1 LGISAKLIDCQVTHK
16 RFTPKVHEFKNSF
29 FWFELDLDQIDDDFS
44 KLPLISHNRFNIFEF
59 RDRDHIDFG
68 KGSLRDN
75 VEHFLLQNGDSNK
88 PSRIRLWTHLR
99 VFGYVFNPVS
109 FYLIDMPDGTKRMIL
124 EVGNTFN
131 ELKPFYVPFSAFD
144 GNKVRVSVPKHFYV
158 SPFIALDTIFT
169 FSLNLS
175 DDQFTLGVMSDYES
189 GERVLSAG
197 MKGKFRALT
206 TGNLIKSLVR
216 HPFVTIKVI
225 TLIHWHALLL
235 WLKGIPYFKK
245 TDNQELQRG
254 NMIWKK

>member
-1 LGISAKLIDCQVTHK
+1 MGISAKLIDCQVTHK

-29 FWFELDLDQIDDDFS
+29 FWFELDLDQIDNDFE
-44 KLPLISHNRFNIFEF
+44 KLPLVARNRFNLFEF

-68 KGSLRDN
+68 KQTLREN
-75 VEHFLLQNGDSNK
+75 VEYFLQQNGEVEK
-88 PSRIRLWTHLR
+88 PARIRLWTHLR

-109 FYLIDMPDGTKRMIL
+109 FYLIDMPDQSKRMIL

-131 ELKPFYVPFSAFD
+131 ELKPFFVPFSAFA
-144 GNKVRVSVPKHFYV
+144 GNKVKVTVPKHFYV
-158 SPFIALDTIFT
+158 SPFIALDTNFT
-169 FSLNLS
+169 FTLNHNTET
-175 DDQFTLGVMSDYES
+175 FTLGVMSGYES
-189 GERVLSAG
+189 GERVLAAG
-197 MKGKFRALT
+197 LKGRFEELSTK
-206 TGNLIKSLVR
+206 NLLRNLAR

-245 TDNQELQRG
+245 TDNPELQQG

>member
-1 LGISAKLIDCQVTHK
+1 VY
-16 RFTPKVHEFKNSF
+16 EFKNSF
-29 FWFELDLDQIDDDFS
+29 FWFELDLDRLDDDFNQLS
-44 KLPLISHNRFNIFEF
+44 LISRNAFNLFEF

-68 KGSLRDN
+68 KATLREN
-75 VEHFLLQNGDSNK
+75 VEHFLETNGETQK

-109 FYLIDMPDGTKRMIL
+109 FYLIDMPDQTKRMIL

-131 ELKPFYVPFSAFD
+131 ELKPFLVPYSAFD
-144 GNKVRVSVPKHFYV
+144 GDRVRISVPKHFYV
-158 SPFIALDTIFT
+158 SPFIALDNIFT
-169 FSLNLS
+169 FTLNLKNET
-175 DDQFTLGVMSDYES
+175 FTLGVMSDHES
-189 GERVLSAG
+189 GERVLAAT
-197 MKGKFRALT
+197 MKGQFEELNTR
-206 TGNLIKSLVR
+206 SLLFNHVR

-245 TDNQELQRG
+245 TDNPELQQG